1 MKIAADFESSTVSTQ
16 DEVASFRN
24 QFRLHCIHYSINCQR
39 PAASA
44 GTGKI
49 NDAEPFSEWLAAP
62 EQEID
67 CTSVFFYVGERQ
79 NAAE

>member
-1 MKIAADFESSTVSTQ
+1 MKIVADFKSFTVSLPG
-16 DEVASFRN
+16 EVASFRN

-39 PAASA
+39 PATI
-44 GTGKI
+44 TGKI
-49 NDAEPFSEWLAAP
+49 NDAEPFSERLAAP

-67 CTSVFFYVGERQ
+67 CASVFFHLGERQ